1 MVDLLD
7 ISWWRGYRERLEREF
22 GQQSIVVRRRK
33 FKLSEPLFSSA
44 IIPPDAL
51 AVVDLFERALMRIL
65 IWAPTQELCAVPKSF
80 SGHVI
85 VANFGDK
92 LGLKGLPIG

>member
-1 MVDLLD
+1 MVAWLP
-7 ISWWRGYRERLEREF
+7 GTP
-22 GQQSIVVRRRK
+22 RK
-33 FKLSEPLFSSA
+33 TVWTAEHRCPVQKIQIFEPLFSSA

-51 AVVDLFERALMRIL
+51 AVVDLFERALTRIL

-80 SGHVI
+80 AGHVI

-92 LGLKGLPIG
+92 LGLKRLPLG